1 MPLVAH
7 HPPHLQARAAGQFGQ
22 GAGVVGRT
30 AAAGQADVDV
40 DQDLA
45 QPGPLGGVHGGRRV
59 HRHRHPGP
67 GRHQGTQTGCVEHLV
82 GQEEILAQAG
92 RHHPLY
98 LPDGGAG
105 EPGVAAAAL
114 VAGQLG
120 AFVGLDMGSQALA
133 GPHFG
138 HAGQVGLQ
146 DGGVHQ
152 GCGGLQLGHVA
163 RDGRDGHG
171 ASMSGA

>member
-1 MPLVAH
+1 MPLVGH
-7 HPPHLQARAAGQFGQ
+7 HPPHLQAGAAGQLGQ
-22 GAGVVGRT
+22 GTGVVGRT
-30 AAAGQADVDV
+30 AAARQADVDV

-67 GRHQGTQTGCVEHLV
+67 GRHQGAQAGRVEHLV
-82 GQEEILAQAG
+82 GQEEVLTQAG
-92 RHHPLY
+92 RHHPLH

-120 AFVGLDMGSQALA
+120 ALVGLDVGPQPLA
-133 GPHFG
+133 GRALL
-138 HAGQVGLQ
+138 AGDVQ
-146 DGGVHQ
+146 DGAVIRVNAAGDQITV
-152 GCGGLQLGHVA
+152 GYENPG
-163 RDGRDGHG
+163 
-171 ASMSGA
+171 

>member
-1 MPLVAH
+1 MADES
-7 HPPHLQARAAGQFGQ
+7 
-22 GAGVVGRT
+22 T
-30 AAAGQADVDV
+30 ATVT
-40 DQDLA
+40 
-45 QPGPLGGVHGGRRV
+45 
-59 HRHRHPGP
+59 PGP

-133 GPHFG
+133 GPRFG

-163 RDGRDGHG
+163 GDGRDGHD